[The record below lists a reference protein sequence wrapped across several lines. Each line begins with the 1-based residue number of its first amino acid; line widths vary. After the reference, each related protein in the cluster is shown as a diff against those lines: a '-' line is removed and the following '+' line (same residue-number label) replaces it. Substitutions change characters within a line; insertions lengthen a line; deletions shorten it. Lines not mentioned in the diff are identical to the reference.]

1 MILVGLTGGIGS
13 GKSTVSEML
22 SARGAI
28 IIDADRIT
36 RELQQPGTPVMA
48 EIAEKFGNEVVEPD
62 GSLNRPALAA
72 RVFGDPDALKTLNA
86 IVHPAVGREM
96 AARLEAQRE
105 TDKVV
110 VLDIPLLVE
119 NPRSGLCGTIV
130 VDLPTDVAVDRLVAH
145 RGMDRADAEARISR
159 QASREQR
166 IAIADRV
173 VDNSGDLA
181 SLAAA
186 VDDVWRWILTLPP
199 APPDAGRVERPE
211 SR

>member
-105 TDKVV
+105 TDNVV

>member
-48 EIAEKFGNEVVEPD
+48 EIAEKFGNEVVESD

-72 RVFGDPDALKTLNA
+72 RVFGDTEALKTLNA

-105 TDKVV
+105 TDNVV

-130 VDLPTDVAVDRLVAH
+130 VDLPTDIAVEIGRAH
-145 RGMDRADAEARISR
+145 
-159 QASREQR
+159 
-166 IAIADRV
+166 V
-173 VDNSGDLA
+173 
-181 SLAAA
+181 
-186 VDDVWRWILTLPP
+186 
-199 APPDAGRVERPE
+199 
-211 SR
+211 

>member
-36 RELQQPGTPVMA
+36 RDLQQPGTPVMA

-105 TDKVV
+105 TDNVV

-145 RGMDRADAEARISR
+145 RGMDRTDAEARISR

>member
-105 TDKVV
+105 TDNVV

-145 RGMDRADAEARISR
+145 RGMDRTDAEARISR

>member
-48 EIAEKFGNEVVEPD
+48 EIAEKFGDEVVEPD

-105 TDKVV
+105 TDNVV

-145 RGMDRADAEARISR
+145 RGMDRTDAEARISR